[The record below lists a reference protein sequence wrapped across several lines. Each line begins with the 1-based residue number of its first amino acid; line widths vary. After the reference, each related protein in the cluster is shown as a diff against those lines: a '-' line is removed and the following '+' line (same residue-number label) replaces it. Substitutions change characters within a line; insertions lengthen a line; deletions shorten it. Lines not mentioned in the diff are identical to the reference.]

1 MENSLKHLACMVFK
15 ALFLDLDDFK
25 LDDLEKKIKIF
36 RVIIDCIKGI
46 PNENQAYYLNELMN
60 YSLNKNL
67 ILLLNQLFKGEFFI
81 FLTFVILKYQ
91 TNLFNE
97 FIIRKFLTYS
107 DIKMD

>member
-1 MENSLKHLACMVFK
+1 
-15 ALFLDLDDFK
+15 
-25 LDDLEKKIKIF
+25 
-36 RVIIDCIKGI
+36 
-46 PNENQAYYLNELMN
+46 MN

-91 TNLFNE
+91 PNLFNE

-107 DIKMD
+107 DIKIDFEYSELENFTVENLIDDLFNIFGNDSRDNKTSLIHLKIENEHLKTEDFSN